1 MTLIFRNRSASSG
14 QSRGAGRVA
23 GTVIACL
30 FIAIAIGITFLIL
43 RSGQK
48 ANDALTWRPTPCQ
61 IIRSGY
67 ILPEARSNGDYR
79 LDVEYRYE
87 ADGASHTSRQ
97 YRLSYSGD
105 EDFEPIQRLM
115 LKFPESSSA
124 VCYVNTN
131 NPAES
136 ILELPKS
143 AGWWSLLIPILFFG
157 VGIIILLAIWL
168 SPKAPPA
175 PAPSPLEKSKAS
187 GPPRLIL
194 LVLFGSFF
202 VVGVLASVFGVI
214 PRLADAIASTSWAR
228 TPAIVVSSRVAMSSG
243 SKGSTY
249 RADVLYRYEVNGTIY
264 HSNRRDMARI
274 SSSGITSK
282 QHFVSQHLPGS
293 AIDAFVKPSDPV
305 IAVLEP
311 GLSWGFLLLCIPVV
325 FALIGAIGIFS
336 QLRSRKTSTEP
347 APGMNMPNRVPIHP
361 PHAASPAQ
369 FNSAKSRRSKFIILV
384 IFSLFWN
391 AIVWGISYSILSEG
405 SIKSNICPM
414 IFMSIFVL
422 IGLGVIGAAIHSLLA
437 LFNPTVQ
444 IEFSKSPL
452 HLDDSL
458 VLKWN
463 VNGRFDRISQFTITL
478 EGHEIARYRR
488 GTDTHTDKHL
498 FLKQPI
504 VETAKQ
510 IEIAKGQKPLNI
522 PADTMHSFKSSD
534 NEIKWTL
541 VIHGE
546 ISGWPDVKDELDLE
560 IFPLPAERINAE
572 VSQ

>member
-30 FIAIAIGITFLIL
+30 FILLGVAILFPMV
-43 RSGQK
+43 RSVQK
-48 ANDALTWRPTPCQ
+48 AQDARTWLPTPCQ

-67 ILPEARSNGDYR
+67 ILPGVRSDAGYR
-79 LDVEYRYE
+79 FDVEYRYE
-87 ADGASHTSRQ
+87 QGGSHTSTQ
-97 YRLSYSGD
+97 YRLDYSGSA
-105 EDFEPIQRLM
+105 DFEPIQRLM
-115 LKFPESSSA
+115 LKFPPESPA
-124 VCYVNTN
+124 TCYVNSR

-136 ILELPKS
+136 ILELPTLAGRLVLLVPISFS
-143 AGWWSLLIPILFFG
+143 A
-157 VGIIILLAIWL
+157 VGIILLLTIWFFPKSSRKPAHSPL
-168 SPKAPPA
+168 SSA
-175 PAPSPLEKSKAS
+175 PASRA
-187 GPPRLIL
+187 
-194 LVLFGSFF
+194 
-202 VVGVLASVFGVI
+202 
-214 PRLADAIASTSWAR
+214 PRLAASFLFGVFFLAGSLITYFVTGPSLSQSFASSSWQKV
-228 TPAIVVSSRVAMSSG
+228 PATVVFGRVVASRDSDG
-243 SKGSTY
+243 TTY
-249 RADVLYRYEVNGTIY
+249 RADVLYQYEIKAKTY
-264 HSNRRDMARI
+264 LSNRRDHVGG
-274 SSSGITSK
+274 SSSGSSAK
-282 QHFVSQHLPGS
+282 QQFVSKHPPGS
-293 AIDAFVKPSDPV
+293 QIDAYVNPSDPV
-305 IAVLEP
+305 VAVLEP
-311 GLSWGFLLLCIPVV
+311 GFTVLSLLLCIPVL
-325 FALIGAIGIFS
+325 FALIGAIGILS

-452 HLDDSL
+452 QLGDSL

-546 ISGWPDVKDELDLE
+546 ISGWPDVKDELDLQ

>member
-1 MTLIFRNRSASSG
+1 
-14 QSRGAGRVA
+14 
-23 GTVIACL
+23 
-30 FIAIAIGITFLIL
+30 
-43 RSGQK
+43 
-48 ANDALTWRPTPCQ
+48 
-61 IIRSGY
+61 
-67 ILPEARSNGDYR
+67 
-79 LDVEYRYE
+79 
-87 ADGASHTSRQ
+87 
-97 YRLSYSGD
+97 
-105 EDFEPIQRLM
+105 
-115 LKFPESSSA
+115 
-124 VCYVNTN
+124 
-131 NPAES
+131 
-136 ILELPKS
+136 
-143 AGWWSLLIPILFFG
+143 
-157 VGIIILLAIWL
+157 
-168 SPKAPPA
+168 
-175 PAPSPLEKSKAS
+175 
-187 GPPRLIL
+187 
-194 LVLFGSFF
+194 
-202 VVGVLASVFGVI
+202 
-214 PRLADAIASTSWAR
+214 
-228 TPAIVVSSRVAMSSG
+228 
-243 SKGSTY
+243 
-249 RADVLYRYEVNGTIY
+249 
-264 HSNRRDMARI
+264 
-274 SSSGITSK
+274 
-282 QHFVSQHLPGS
+282 
-293 AIDAFVKPSDPV
+293 
-305 IAVLEP
+305 
-311 GLSWGFLLLCIPVV
+311 
-325 FALIGAIGIFS
+325 
-336 QLRSRKTSTEP
+336 
-347 APGMNMPNRVPIHP
+347 MPNRVPINTT
-361 PHAASPAQ
+361 HAASPAQ

-384 IFSLFWN
+384 IFALFWN

-452 HLDDSL
+452 QLGDSL

-498 FLKQPI
+498 FLKQSI

-546 ISGWPDVKDELDLE
+546 ISGWPDVKDEMDLQ